1 MMLPFLIPGGT
12 LLETMQ
18 IGGRIPPTLTNHRW
32 WEALVMPH
40 QVWML
45 LVLSILLLRE
55 MLIHQRSVLIKT
67 AQL

>member
-12 LLETMQ
+12 LLEAMQ

-40 QVWML
+40 QV
-45 LVLSILLLRE
+45 
-55 MLIHQRSVLIKT
+55 
-67 AQL
+67 